1 MLVPRFGPVSQQLAL
16 PAEIVAMPVLP
27 DPAQATSSG
36 SAPCGSDCTSA
47 DKLGLDFSFAYQ
59 PIVGKAMAAVGM
71 AFLPC
76 FLRGRHRCS

>member
-1 MLVPRFGPVSQQLAL
+1 VSQQLAF
-16 PAEIVAMPVLP
+16 PAENVAMPVLP
-27 DPAQATSSG
+27 DPAQAQAQATSSG

-47 DKLGLDFSFAYQ
+47 DRLGLDFSFAYQ
-59 PIVGKAMAAVGM
+59 PIVAKAMAAVGM